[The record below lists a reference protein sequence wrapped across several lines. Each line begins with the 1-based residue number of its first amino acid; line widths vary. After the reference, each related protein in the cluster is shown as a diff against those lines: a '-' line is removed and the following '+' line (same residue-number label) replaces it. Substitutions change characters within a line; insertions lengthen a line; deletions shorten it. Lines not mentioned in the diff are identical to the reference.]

1 MKTVFFD
8 VDTQIDFLYPSG
20 ALYVPGAERLI
31 PAIAKLNRS
40 APALIST
47 VDAHSEDD
55 PEFKMYPPH
64 CVAGTLGQRK
74 PSDTLVPGQRLLEK
88 QSTNCFTAP
97 GLPGLLAEFG
107 AERYVVYGVVTEI
120 CVMHAALGLLK
131 TGKRVEIVS
140 NAVRAL
146 NEAAARAFFGD
157 FQASGGYLIDSEQA
171 LLPTLS

>member
-40 APALIST
+40 APVLIST
-47 VDAHSEDD
+47 MDAHSEDD
-55 PEFKMYPPH
+55 PEFKLYPPH

-74 PSDTLVPGQRLLEK
+74 PRELLVPGQIIIEK
-88 QSTNCFTAP
+88 QSVNCFTAP
-97 GLPGLLAEFG
+97 ALPGLLAELS
-107 AERYVVYGVVTEI
+107 AERYIVYGVASDI

-131 TGKRVEIVS
+131 TGKRVEIVT
-140 NAVRAL
+140 NAVKAL
-146 NEAAARAFFGD
+146 NEAAAQAFFAD
-157 FQASGGYLIDSEQA
+157 FQASGGHLINGE
-171 LLPTLS
+171 